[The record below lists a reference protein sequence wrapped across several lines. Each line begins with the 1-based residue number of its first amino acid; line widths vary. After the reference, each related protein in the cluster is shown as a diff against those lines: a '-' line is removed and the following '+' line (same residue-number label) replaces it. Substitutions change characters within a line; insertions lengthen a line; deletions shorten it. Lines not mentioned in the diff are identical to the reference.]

1 MKKRSIN
8 VTGNHD
14 VDQATAEIAVA
25 FRDAGYAEHNAYAE
39 AERLRN
45 EIMSGTRALDAKAEP

>member
-1 MKKRSIN
+1 MRKRSIN

-14 VDQATAEIAVA
+14 IDQATAEIAVA
-25 FRDAGYAEHNAYAE
+25 LRDAGYTEHEAYAE

-45 EIMSGTRALDAKAEP
+45 EIMSGTREITEPAR